1 MRPSSTGAQARLT
14 YVPSCNNVPLIVKTR
29 PGSYVL
35 AALFVVIGS
44 SISLNVMP
52 KFQNI
57 FQTMLKGRPLPRLT
71 QIVIAHAPWSI
82 LLISIGLAV
91 LVIVK
96 DRLKW
101 GPPNAIFALAL
112 FLGCGL
118 VVVAIMLPLCVIINR
133 LQTLSHRQNRRTIRL
148 PFEKRVGVN
157 ALHLGDHPIRA
168 TNLSNHSAIAPAPAS
183 N

>member
-82 LLISIGLAV
+82 
-91 LVIVK
+91 
-96 DRLKW
+96 RLKW